1 MSMCACMAV
10 EGITAVHSRVQ
21 MSQAH
26 RDFKCSSLATLKK
39 ADI

>member
-1 MSMCACMAV
+1 MCV
-10 EGITAVHSRVQ
+10 YGGGRDHSRVQ

-26 RDFKCSSLATLKK
+26 RDFKYSSLATLKK